1 MVPRG
6 GGGWRLRP
14 PERRSAMASRVH
26 AVTRE
31 AVSDPAVKELLVAGS
46 EGWWKDAEMFG
57 VIARVPELLKS
68 IVPVFVSFFGGG
80 RIDAHLFELMRI
92 KTGQINDCA
101 Y

>member
-1 MVPRG
+1 
-6 GGGWRLRP
+6 
-14 PERRSAMASRVH
+14 MASRIQP
-26 AVTRE
+26 VTKER
-31 AVSDPAVKELLVAGS
+31 ATDPALKELLIAGA

-57 VIARVPELLKS
+57 VIGRVPSLLKS

>member
-1 MVPRG
+1 
-6 GGGWRLRP
+6 
-14 PERRSAMASRVH
+14 MASRVQP
-26 AVTRE
+26 VTRE
-31 AVSDPAVKELLVAGS
+31 HTTDQALKELLTAGA

-57 VIARVPELLKS
+57 VIGRVPDLLKS

>member
-1 MVPRG
+1 
-6 GGGWRLRP
+6 
-14 PERRSAMASRVH
+14 MASRVQ
-26 AVTRE
+26 AITKEETR
-31 AVSDPAVKELLVAGS
+31 DPALKELLVAGAD
-46 EGWWKDAEMFG
+46 GWWKDAEMFG
-57 VIARVPELLKS
+57 VIGRVPDLLKS

>member
-1 MVPRG
+1 
-6 GGGWRLRP
+6 
-14 PERRSAMASRVH
+14 MASRVK
-26 AVTRE
+26 AVTAERT
-31 AVSDPAVKELLVAGS
+31 SDPALKEILIAGAD
-46 EGWWKDAEMFG
+46 GWWKDAEMFG
-57 VIARVPELLKS
+57 VIGRVPDLLKS

>member
-1 MVPRG
+1 
-6 GGGWRLRP
+6 
-14 PERRSAMASRVH
+14 MASRVQ
-26 AVTRE
+26 AVTAERTI
-31 AVSDPAVKELLVAGS
+31 DPALKELLVAGAD
-46 EGWWKDAEMFG
+46 GWWKDAEMFG
-57 VIARVPELLKS
+57 VIGRVPDLLKS